1 VESLDLEK
9 TEEPMKICIALF
21 CALAFAA
28 CGDDDDN
35 GTNAVDAGGNTSDAG
50 PEFDAQ
56 PETPTATIIAVSGDY
71 AGNGVLTTISV
82 PEMEVTVN
90 AIAGVAGGDPVLRV
104 HGDLLV
110 ILDRF
115 GGDSVTVLDRDLS
128 LVGQVSTGPG
138 SNPQDSAVIGTTLY
152 VAAFDAAGV
161 LVFDLEDLGAGIQN
175 TLDLASLDAADDQPD
190 CNSLVA
196 VGERLYVSCQILDRS
211 TFAPRGDGKVAVLD
225 TSDDSLEMVLNLT
238 ASNPTAQF
246 AQTDSGD
253 LIFSTAP
260 GAIFGG
266 TNDAGCVERIST
278 GAAPALEGCLTSNME
293 LNAYPRQ
300 VLPQGDSVLF
310 VNVEG
315 FTTADIQE
323 VAGGVV
329 SAVSLP
335 GLGTNIGN
343 ITECPTGHL
352 VVDDNTTDA
361 RGLRVYDEAG
371 AAMNADPLDVGWSE
385 FFSPSNSTICW

>member
-1 VESLDLEK
+1 
-9 TEEPMKICIALF
+9 MKICIALS

-28 CGDDDDN
+28 CGSDDDD
-35 GTNAVDAGGNTSDAG
+35 GSAGADAGLSPSDSG
-50 PEFDAQ
+50 PLPFDAT
-56 PETPTATIIAVSGDY
+56 PETPTATIVAVSGDY

-90 AIAGVAGGDPVLRV
+90 AVAGVAGGDPVLRV
-104 HGDLLV
+104 HGDRLV

-115 GGDSVTVLDRDLS
+115 GGDSVTVLNRDLS

-138 SNPQDSAVIGTTLY
+138 SNPQDSAIIGTTLY
-152 VAAFDAAGV
+152 VAAFDATGV
-161 LVFDLEDLGAGIQN
+161 LVFDLEDLGAGIQA
-175 TLDLASLDAADDQPD
+175 TLDLASLDAVDGQPD
-190 CNSLVA
+190 CNSIIA
-196 VGERLYVSCQILDRS
+196 VGERLYVSCQLLDRA
-211 TFAPRGDGKVAVLD
+211 TFAPRGNGKVAVLN
-225 TSDDSLEMVLNLT
+225 TSNDSLETVFDLT
-238 ASNPTAQF
+238 ASNPSAQF
-246 AQTDSGD
+246 VQTDSGD

-266 TNDAGCVERIST
+266 SNDAGCVERIST
-278 GAAPALEGCLTSNME
+278 GATPALEECLTSNVE

-300 VLPQGDSVLF
+300 VLPHGDAIMF

-315 FTTADIQE
+315 FTAADIRE
-323 VAGGVV
+323 VSGGVV
-329 SAVSLP
+329 STVSLP

-361 RGLRVYDEAG
+361 RGVRVYDESG
-371 AAMNADPLDVGWSE
+371 AAVNATPLDVGWSE

>member
-1 VESLDLEK
+1 
-9 TEEPMKICIALF
+9 MKICIALS

-35 GTNAVDAGGNTSDAG
+35 SGSADGGLLIDAAIELDATT
-50 PEFDAQ
+50 
-56 PETPTATIIAVSGDY
+56 ETPTATIVSVSGDY
-71 AGNGVLTTISV
+71 AGNGVLTTVSV
-82 PEMEVTVN
+82 PDMEVTLN

-115 GGDSVTVLDRDLS
+115 GGDSVTVLDRDLG
-128 LVGQVSTGPG
+128 LVGQVSTGAG

-152 VAAFDAAGV
+152 VAAYDATGV
-161 LVFDLEDLGAGIQN
+161 LVFDLEDLNAGIQK
-175 TLDLASLDAADDQPD
+175 TLDLASLDEADDQPD
-190 CNSLVA
+190 CNSIVA

-211 TFAPRGDGKVAVLD
+211 TFAPRGNGKVAVLD
-225 TSDDSLEMVLNLT
+225 TSDDSLEMVLDLT
-238 ASNPTAQF
+238 ASNPTAHF

-260 GAIFGG
+260 GAIFGAK
-266 TNDAGCVERIST
+266 NDAGCVERIST
-278 GAAPALEGCLTSNME
+278 GATPALEECLTSNVE

-300 VLPQGDSVLF
+300 VLPQGDSILF

-315 FTTADIQE
+315 FSAADLRSVTA
-323 VAGGVV
+323 GVV
-329 SAVSLP
+329 TTVSLP

-352 VVDDNTTDA
+352 VVDDNTSDA

-371 AAMNADPLDVGWSE
+371 AAVTTEPLDVGWSE